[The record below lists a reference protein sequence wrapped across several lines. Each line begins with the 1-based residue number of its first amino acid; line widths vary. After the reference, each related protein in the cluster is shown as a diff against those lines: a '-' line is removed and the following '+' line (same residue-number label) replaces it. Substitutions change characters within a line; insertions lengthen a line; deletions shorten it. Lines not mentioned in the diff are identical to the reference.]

1 MALAAKP
8 GLLKSTAILISL
20 FAILKKIKQSVM
32 KFVLLL
38 IVLFSAGGCVALQRE
53 VEVELG
59 HAELIRI
66 DTLYRYPEHIKQLT
80 WKDEKNTRY
89 ISIASMGE
97 VYKVGT
103 KMRMLHQR

>member
-1 MALAAKP
+1 
-8 GLLKSTAILISL
+8 
-20 FAILKKIKQSVM
+20 M

-38 IVLFSAGGCVALQRE
+38 LVLASAGGCALQRE
-53 VEVELG
+53 VEVEVG

-80 WKDEKNTRY
+80 WRDEKNTRY
-89 ISIASMGE
+89 ISIATMGE